1 MPSSDG
7 AASAG
12 RPWRRCWRRC
22 WRRPMRYSTVT
33 SASATC
39 PLVGRYCVC
48 HVCIDYFLFGQC
60 REIENLQQPLD
71 MRSKKCRVRKARG
84 EEGGKIREEL
94 AGTLQARCLVFTTGG
109 HRNRRYLY
117 HTKQFCNFLFLISFF
132 FPSGPMTQ
140 TIPCCLW

>member
-1 MPSSDG
+1 
-7 AASAG
+7 
-12 RPWRRCWRRC
+12 
-22 WRRPMRYSTVT
+22 MRYSTVT

-48 HVCIDYFLFGQC
+48 HVCIDYFLFGQY

-94 AGTLQARCLVFTTGG
+94 AGILQARCLVFTIQ
-109 HRNRRYLY
+109 NVLLFFIIKK
-117 HTKQFCNFLFLISFF
+117 TKLHIVLR
-132 FPSGPMTQ
+132 PVRT
-140 TIPCCLW
+140 